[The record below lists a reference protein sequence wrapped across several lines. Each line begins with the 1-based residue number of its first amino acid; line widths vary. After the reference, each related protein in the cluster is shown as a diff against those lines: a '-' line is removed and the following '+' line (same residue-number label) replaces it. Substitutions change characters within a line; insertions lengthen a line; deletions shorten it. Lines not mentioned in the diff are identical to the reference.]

1 MISLHSKRFQ
11 RIAGVAASLA
21 LASVL
26 TLRTQAQKVQ
36 IASDA
41 PPADTLS
48 DCGDALAD
56 ALQQDSAQRPCWAN
70 IRPAD
75 HANPISL
82 AEGGAI
88 AGNRTFGGEE
98 SEPAPAFTFALAAI
112 AGTNFETSANGQAY
126 SGMGALSG
134 LVARRRWQF
143 MVEDGVGLADFQLNS
158 VNGANRVYLNRA
170 AVRGLG
176 ELSPRWSW
184 QASAANTF
192 GNDPFRTFAP
202 LDYTTV
208 GNAEAPVPDTVAF
221 GLHSGN
227 MTHEQED
234 GSLRY
239 EASRRT
245 NWDITADHT
254 LQYFSDD
261 GVTVQTVGGRAAYLH
276 SLSRNA
282 AFGVYGNGAHQT
294 GTLDCSLGGAGL
306 QGALQWGGHG
316 SVNVSGGV
324 NGASAACGKSAQFLG
339 NAALYVPLKS
349 HTDFYLTASRALSAG
364 IVEQTALLNTF
375 GAGAKYAFTSSS
387 SIRLTGA
394 ALYGLDPRTNRS
406 YQGNFSELAVAYRL
420 GPWFYQD
427 ISVRHFEVHGGPA
440 LALPAS
446 AQITDHQS
454 LVAVTLWWSPNQRQ
468 PAHFSRQ

>member
-1 MISLHSKRFQ
+1 MIGLHTKRFKLVV
-11 RIAGVAASLA
+11 GVAANLS

-26 TLRTQAQKVQ
+26 MVRTQAQKVQ
-36 IASDA
+36 MASYT

-56 ALQQDSAQRPCWAN
+56 ALQQDSVQRPCWAN

-75 HANPISL
+75 HANPINL

-88 AGNRTFGGEE
+88 GGNRTFGGEE
-98 SEPAPAFTFALAAI
+98 GERVPAFTFALAAT
-112 AGTNFETSANGQAY
+112 AGTNFATGTNGQAY
-126 SGMGALSG
+126 GGLGAFSG

-143 MVEDGVGLADFQLNS
+143 MLEDGGGLGDFQLNS
-158 VNGANRVYLNRA
+158 VDGANRVYLNRA

-176 ELSPRWSW
+176 ELSARWSW
-184 QASAANTF
+184 QASAANTY
-192 GNDPFRTFAP
+192 GNDTFRTFAP

-208 GNAEAPVPDTVAF
+208 GNVEAPVPDTVAF

-234 GSLRY
+234 GNLRY
-239 EASRRT
+239 ESSRRT
-245 NWDITADHT
+245 NWNISAAHT

-261 GVTVQTVGGRAAYLH
+261 GVTVQTVGGRAAYVH
-276 SLSRNA
+276 SVSRNV

-294 GTLDCSLGGAGL
+294 GTFNCSLGGAGL
-306 QGALQWGGHG
+306 QGLLQWGDRG
-316 SVNVSGGV
+316 SVNVSGGMS
-324 NGASAACGKSAQFLG
+324 GASAACGKSPQFLG
-339 NAALYVPLKS
+339 DAALYVPLKA
-349 HTDFYLTASRALSAG
+349 HTDFYVTASRALSAG

-375 GAGAKYAFTSSS
+375 GAGVKYAFTPRS

-394 ALYGLDPRTNRS
+394 ALYGLDPRTNHS

-427 ISVRHFEVHGGPA
+427 IAVRHYEVHGGPA
-440 LALPAS
+440 LGLPAS
-446 AQITDHQS
+446 AQISDRQS
-454 LVAVTLWWSPNQRQ
+454 LVAVTFWWSPNQRQ
-468 PAHFSRQ
+468 PTLFSRH

>member
-1 MISLHSKRFQ
+1 MISLHTKRFNLMV
-11 RIAGVAASLA
+11 GVAANLSLV
-21 LASVL
+21 SVL
-26 TLRTQAQKVQ
+26 MVRTQAQKVH
-36 IASDA
+36 IASYTH
-41 PPADTLS
+41 PANTLS

-56 ALQQDSAQRPCWAN
+56 ALQQDSVQRPCWAN
-70 IRPAD
+70 IRPVD
-75 HANPISL
+75 HANPINL

-88 AGNRTFGGEE
+88 RGNRTFGGENGE
-98 SEPAPAFTFALAAI
+98 LGPAFTFALAAT
-112 AGTNFETSANGQAY
+112 AGTSFATDTNGQAY
-126 SGMGALSG
+126 GGLGALSG

-143 MVEDGVGLADFQLNS
+143 MLEDGGGLGDFQLNS
-158 VNGANRVYLNRA
+158 VDGANRVYLNRA

-176 ELSPRWSW
+176 ELSARWSW
-184 QASAANTF
+184 QASAANTY
-192 GNDPFRTFAP
+192 GNDTFRTFAP

-239 EASRRT
+239 ESSRRT
-245 NWDITADHT
+245 NLDISAAHT

-261 GVTVQTVGGRAAYLH
+261 GVTVQTVGGRASYVH
-276 SLSRNA
+276 SVSHNV

-306 QGALQWGGHG
+306 QGVLQWGDHG
-316 SVNVSGGV
+316 SVNVSGGIS
-324 NGASAACGKSAQFLG
+324 GASAACVKSPQFLG
-339 NAALYVPLKS
+339 DAALYLPLKP
-349 HTDFYLTASRALSAG
+349 HTDFYMTASRALSAG

-375 GAGAKYAFTSSS
+375 GAGVKYAFTPSS

-394 ALYGLDPRTNRS
+394 ALYGLDPRTNHS

-427 ISVRHFEVHGGPA
+427 IAVRHFEVHGGPA
-440 LALPAS
+440 LGLPAS
-446 AQITDHQS
+446 AQISDHQS
-454 LVAVTLWWSPNQRQ
+454 LVAVTFWWSPNHRQ
-468 PAHFSRQ
+468 PTLLSRY